1 MRANLCKVELIDSM
15 IVVDPQ
21 RRFTVEQCLEHPWLT
36 NLAPGQQPLAEQAS
50 AEQASVLRRIP
61 TRLVSDN
68 EVSLSTYVTSSEESE
83 RTKAGPSLE
92 NTESKKSE
100 TEDKGD
106 FQ

>member
-1 MRANLCKVELIDSM
+1 MKGLCIRANLCKVELIDSM

-36 NLAPGQQPLAEQAS
+36 ELAPGQQPLAEQAS
-50 AEQASVLRRIP
+50 VLRRIP
-61 TRLVSDN
+61 TWLVSDN
-68 EVSLSTYVTSSEESE
+68 EVPLSTCVTSSEESE

-100 TEDKGD
+100 TEDKSD